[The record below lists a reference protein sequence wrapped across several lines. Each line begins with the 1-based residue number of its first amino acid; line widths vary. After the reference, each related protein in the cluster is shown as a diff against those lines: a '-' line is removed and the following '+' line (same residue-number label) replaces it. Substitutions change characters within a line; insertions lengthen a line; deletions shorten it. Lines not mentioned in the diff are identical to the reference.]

1 MPKINNIGVNDI
13 GIGRI
18 YVPQTPKWLETPRT
32 ALPIYPP
39 VTSQIGTPIVN
50 IPGCVE
56 AHKDSD
62 KNQNLKT
69 EDPENTVTYC
79 DAGVP
84 TYYPMDYDTSKMT
97 KSNPKCVGKTC
108 DAPKVGPTKP
118 PAEQAPKQTPNTN
131 VPKTPEPQFDCP
143 TEIQSLKEP
152 IGEII
157 GDERVVE
164 HRLVKNGDAY
174 ECITIKEKLDMPT
187 QIVENLPDAGTVTAT
202 VAVAVTAT
210 TSALL
215 AKPLADLLLRVVK
228 PVTKKVLTKVAEI
241 RGKKIPVQSLSAR
254 QAEQRQR
261 NQALKELRSVRPL
274 KKK

>member
-1 MPKINNIGVNDI
+1 MEIKNIGVNEI
-13 GIGRI
+13 GVGRVYI
-18 YVPQTPKWLETPRT
+18 PQTPRWLETPPM

-62 KNQNLKT
+62 ENQNLKT

-79 DAGVP
+79 DAGTP
-84 TYYPMDYDTSKMT
+84 TYYPIDYDTSKMT
-97 KSNPKCVGKTC
+97 QNNPKCLGKDC
-108 DAPKVGPTKP
+108 NAPKIGPTKP
-118 PAEQAPKQTPNTN
+118 PVEAPKEL
-131 VPKTPEPQFDCP
+131 PKTTIPKTLDIQPECP
-143 TEIQSLKEP
+143 TEIQRLKEP
-152 IGEII
+152 IGEVI

-164 HRLVKNGDAY
+164 YRLVKNGNTF
-174 ECITIKEKLDMPT
+174 ECIAIKEMIDIPT
-187 QIVENLPDAGTVTAT
+187 QIVENIPDVGTVTAT

-215 AKPLADLLLRVVK
+215 AKPLADLLLRLVK

-241 RGKKIPVQSLSAR
+241 RGKKIPVQSVSAR
-254 QAEQRQR
+254 LAEQRQR
-261 NQALKELRSVRPL
+261 NQAVKTLRSVRPL
-274 KKK
+274 KK